1 MKRWTSSSWISL
13 IIILLIPISW
23 FVQFFLNRIMLNE
36 IVEKFGKDVVKDIDN
51 LQMMFI
57 AIPIAQ
63 LVTLATI
70 VIPAI
75 FLRKAV
81 REGTTNLTL
90 PIGVNAAQ
98 TTESSNRDNL
108 PNEEEKTPER
118 PPAG

>member
-13 IIILLIPISW
+13 TIIILIPLSW
-23 FVQFFLNRIMLNE
+23 FVQFYLNKIMLND
-36 IVEKFGKDVVKDIDN
+36 IVEKFGVEALDSMDN
-51 LQMMFI
+51 LEMMFL

-81 REGTTNLTL
+81 REGTSNMTL
-90 PIGVNAAQ
+90 PKGVN
-98 TTESSNRDNL
+98 SSTVEVSSTIEHTDA
-108 PNEEEKTPER
+108 
-118 PPAG
+118 PAGK